1 MADIRRKLPRF
12 DLVNLNE
19 IRSTMKART
28 LLMAFGLACS
38 SFVFAQSD
46 VFVGTV
52 TNELVDITITP
63 NTSRDQLA
71 RMQRDLYE
79 QGITFRYDNISW
91 IEGELVS
98 ITLGL
103 KDAEA
108 GISEVFSTE
117 DLGGSTTAIRV
128 FMDRSDNAPTPI
140 YVGEANAKQ

>member
-12 DLVNLNE
+12 DLVNFNE
-19 IRSTMKART
+19 IQSTMKART

-38 SFVFAQSD
+38 SFAFAQSD
-46 VFVGTV
+46 VYVGTV
-52 TNELVDITITP
+52 TEELVDITITP